1 MDIQERINVIIIGN
15 TSNPK
20 TLSAIGLGNMVMN
33 ILPYALMIG
42 VNTALETLCSQAYG
56 RENLQDCGLYLHRA
70 MFVICCL
77 FVPIAL
83 SFSFV
88 E

>member
-1 MDIQERINVIIIGN
+1 M
-15 TSNPK
+15 
-20 TLSAIGLGNMVMN
+20 MMN

-42 VNTALETLCSQAYG
+42 VNTALETFVSQAYG

-77 FVPIAL
+77 FVPISI
-83 SFSFV
+83 SFHYAGEFLTV
-88 E
+88 AGIDPETAMHA